1 MTKTDQGEDIKKR
14 YGYFWCQILALIV
27 NSYWYFFY
35 GSVLENMPQDYQWIP
50 ALFHIYV
57 RDIFL
62 KFVLKV
68 VKRSMGGDASQMGQL
83 NKFLAIQYLS
93 AKHALFLGA
102 IVGGVATPASSL
114 CIMGTDFAK
123 AMLSGWRI
131 VKKYKKDPNVDLEG
145 TFIHFNVEHVL
156 VLPQLSKCHEFAC
169 NSTRLLSY
177 F

>member
-1 MTKTDQGEDIKKR
+1 MTQSFYSYRMTKTDQGEDIKKR

-62 KFVLKV
+62 KLVLEV
-68 VKRSMGGDASQMGQL
+68 VKRSTGGDGSQMGQL

-93 AKHALFLGA
+93 TKHALFLGA

-145 TFIHFNVEHVL
+145 TFIHFNVEHVF
-156 VLPQLSKCHEFAC
+156 VS
-169 NSTRLLSY
+169 R
-177 F
+177 

>member
-1 MTKTDQGEDIKKR
+1 MTQSFYSCRITKTDQGEDIKKR

-62 KFVLKV
+62 KLVLEV
-68 VKRSMGGDASQMGQL
+68 VKRSTGGDGSHMGQL

-93 AKHALFLGA
+93 TKHALFLGA

-131 VKKYKKDPNVDLEG
+131 VKKYKKDSNANLEG
-145 TFIHFNVEHVL
+145 KYNVH
-156 VLPQLSKCHEFAC
+156 H
-169 NSTRLLSY
+169 RL
-177 F
+177 

>member
-1 MTKTDQGEDIKKR
+1 MTQSFYSYRMTKTDQGEDIKKR

-62 KFVLKV
+62 KLVLEV
-68 VKRSMGGDASQMGQL
+68 VKRSTGGDGSQMGQL

-93 AKHALFLGA
+93 TKHALFLGA

-145 TFIHFNVEHVL
+145 KYNVH
-156 VLPQLSKCHEFAC
+156 H
-169 NSTRLLSY
+169 RL
-177 F
+177 

>member
-1 MTKTDQGEDIKKR
+1 
-14 YGYFWCQILALIV
+14 
-27 NSYWYFFY
+27 
-35 GSVLENMPQDYQWIP
+35 MPQDYQWIP

-62 KFVLKV
+62 KLVLEV
-68 VKRSMGGDASQMGQL
+68 VKRSMGGDGSHMGQL

-93 AKHALFLGA
+93 TKHALFLGA

-156 VLPQLSKCHEFAC
+156 VLPQLSKCHEFAY

>member
-1 MTKTDQGEDIKKR
+1 MR
-14 YGYFWCQILALIV
+14 
-27 NSYWYFFY
+27 YWYFFY

-57 RDIFL
+57 RDKI
-62 KFVLKV
+62 V
-68 VKRSMGGDASQMGQL
+68 VKRSTGGDGSQMGQL

-93 AKHALFLGA
+93 TKHALFLGA

-145 TFIHFNVEHVL
+145 KYINPL
-156 VLPQLSKCHEFAC
+156 
-169 NSTRLLSY
+169 
-177 F
+177 